1 MNLVRFGVSIE
12 EPLLADFDAHI
23 REKGFANR
31 SDALRA
37 LIRAALLE
45 TRTRESPDM
54 EVVGTIALVYDHSV
68 SDLSSR
74 LTDLQHGHY
83 RSIVSTLHVHVDE
96 HNCLEVLVVR
106 GRQSA
111 VRKISDAL
119 IGTRGV
125 RQGKL
130 IINSDVAAHRHG
142 VQQDPAHRHGPAGH
156 RKASRR

>member
-1 MNLVRFGVSIE
+1 
-12 EPLLADFDAHI
+12 
-23 REKGFANR
+23 
-31 SDALRA
+31 
-37 LIRAALLE
+37 
-45 TRTRESPDM
+45 M
-54 EVVGTIALVYDHSV
+54 EVVGTIALMYDHSV
-68 SDLSSR
+68 GDLASR

-111 VRKISDAL
+111 VRRISDSL

-130 IINSDVAAHRHG
+130 IINAGVAASRSGAAAHRHG
-142 VQQDPAHRHGPAGH
+142 SGGQDTHRHKPHGRARRSHGLTDRGH
-156 RKASRR
+156 RG

>member
-1 MNLVRFGVSIE
+1 
-12 EPLLADFDAHI
+12 
-23 REKGFANR
+23 
-31 SDALRA
+31 
-37 LIRAALLE
+37 
-45 TRTRESPDM
+45 M

-68 SDLSSR
+68 GDLASR
-74 LTDLQHGHY
+74 LTDLQHDHY

-111 VRKISDAL
+111 VRRISDAL

-130 IINSDVAAHRHG
+130 IINSDVAARRSGAHARGPRADAHPHAHGSGAARRRRH
-142 VQQDPAHRHGPAGH
+142 PPAG
-156 RKASRR
+156 ARRQTPRTRDPSTPD